1 MVFAQELRR
10 NHNAGLFVVHREF
23 AFGKIT
29 RGQSFA
35 HQDALKHPI
44 LEWGQAPTEMAMPH
58 WTSA

>member
-29 RGQSFA
+29 RGQSLA

-44 LEWGQAPTEMAMPH
+44 LEWGQAPTEMAMTH